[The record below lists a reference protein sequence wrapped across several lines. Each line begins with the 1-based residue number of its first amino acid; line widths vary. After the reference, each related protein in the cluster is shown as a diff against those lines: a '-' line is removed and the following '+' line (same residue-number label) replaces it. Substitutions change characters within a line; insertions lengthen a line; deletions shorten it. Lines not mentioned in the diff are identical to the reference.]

1 MKIKFNKKDF
11 LKAIKIGGCFASK
24 RTPLPILQSVKVQ
37 IVDNT
42 CWLLS
47 YNDKNAIKTH
57 FKLEESYKNIEFCI
71 DKDDIENYVSLLME
85 DYFDID
91 VDNEKL
97 NAIVST
103 PNSTMNFPLHDVR
116 VYPTLAQ
123 EVNCDTFTL
132 DANLL
137 GYWIQKGMPLLEYDE
152 FQPNNQHLHLFI
164 KDNKV
169 DVFAFNFDKM
179 YHDSAYIDY
188 EGELKVSIDM
198 SAFAALRKAL
208 SNEQK
213 VTIKNGEKNIIVI
226 GDNSMLLIRKY
237 DFKPLDFY
245 MLLKYQPLFEVEID
259 KKIFHSIVSRAIYV
273 QDDTKTGTMTL
284 NFDETGI
291 TFVSEN
297 MELNKKL
304 EERVEVVGGKEF
316 KQTFIL
322 QKLLLVLNSI
332 SSDKVVIRPCG
343 QNALFEIGNTEYTT
357 ESGYISPCRD

>member
-1 MKIKFNKKDF
+1 M
-11 LKAIKIGGCFASK
+11 
-24 RTPLPILQSVKVQ
+24 PILQSVKVQ

-137 GYWIQKGMPLLEYDE
+137 GYWFKKCMPLLEYDE
-152 FQPNNQHLHLFI
+152 FQPNNQHL
-164 KDNKV
+164 
-169 DVFAFNFDKM
+169 
-179 YHDSAYIDY
+179 S
-188 EGELKVSIDM
+188 
-198 SAFAALRKAL
+198 
-208 SNEQK
+208 
-213 VTIKNGEKNIIVI
+213 
-226 GDNSMLLIRKY
+226 
-237 DFKPLDFY
+237 
-245 MLLKYQPLFEVEID
+245 
-259 KKIFHSIVSRAIYV
+259 
-273 QDDTKTGTMTL
+273 
-284 NFDETGI
+284 
-291 TFVSEN
+291 FVY
-297 MELNKKL
+297 K
-304 EERVEVVGGKEF
+304 R
-316 KQTFIL
+316 Q
-322 QKLLLVLNSI
+322 
-332 SSDKVVIRPCG
+332 
-343 QNALFEIGNTEYTT
+343 
-357 ESGYISPCRD
+357 